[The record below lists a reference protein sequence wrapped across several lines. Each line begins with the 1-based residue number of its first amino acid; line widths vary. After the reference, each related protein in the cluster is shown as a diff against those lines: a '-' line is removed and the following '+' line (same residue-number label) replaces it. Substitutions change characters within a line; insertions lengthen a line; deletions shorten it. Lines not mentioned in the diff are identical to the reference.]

1 MPSLS
6 TLDGREF
13 VRAFQITD
21 RVIQKNQTIFMF
33 TWIGSIISVLR
44 VVLFSIMSLELR
56 GDWLTILFSIV
67 YLLSVQGVTMSIHLT
82 LNNKISTAIAFSV
95 CGLLLLILKLRKN

>member
-1 MPSLS
+1 MPGLS

-67 YLLSVQGVTMSIHLT
+67 FLLNV
-82 LNNKISTAIAFSV
+82 
-95 CGLLLLILKLRKN
+95 

>member
-67 YLLSVQGVTMSIHLT
+67 YLLSVQGSNLCQ
-82 LNNKISTAIAFSV
+82 ST
-95 CGLLLLILKLRKN
+95 

>member
-1 MPSLS
+1 MPGLS

-33 TWIGSIISVLR
+33 TWIGSIISVLG

-82 LNNKISTAIAFSV
+82 LNNKISTAIAFCV
-95 CGLLLLILKLRKN
+95 RTIIIDLKIA